1 MHVGFFFLLVLVG
14 FFKPLILFTQLLL
27 PRSKRYPSR
36 VLRKPVLAEKMP
48 GNCQSTMSNIISG
61 SLLF

>member
-1 MHVGFFFLLVLVG
+1 MHVGFFFLLVLGV
-14 FFKPLILFTQLLL
+14 FFQPLVLFTQLPL

-36 VLRKPVLAEKMP
+36 VLRKPVLAENMP
-48 GNCQSTMSNIISG
+48 DNCQSTMSNIISG